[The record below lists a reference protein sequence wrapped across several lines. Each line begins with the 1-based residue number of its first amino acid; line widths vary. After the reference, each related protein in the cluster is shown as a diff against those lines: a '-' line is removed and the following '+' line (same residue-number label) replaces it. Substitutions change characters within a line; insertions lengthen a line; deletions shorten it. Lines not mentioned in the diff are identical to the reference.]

1 MGAGKDQGERLSP
14 FFGKKG
20 LRTPKNFNK
29 GGVCKFVGT

>member
-20 LRTPKNFNK
+20 LRTPKNFEK
-29 GGVCKFVGT
+29 RFL